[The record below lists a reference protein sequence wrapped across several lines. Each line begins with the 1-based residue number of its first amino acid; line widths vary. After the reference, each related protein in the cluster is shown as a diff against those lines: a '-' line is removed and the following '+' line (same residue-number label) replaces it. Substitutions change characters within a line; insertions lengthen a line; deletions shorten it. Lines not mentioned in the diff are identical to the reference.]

1 MIRAAELRYILIKYK
16 HLINPNN
23 LFKVNRVPKNKRYYE
38 ICSIHRCIELS
49 STYIG

>member
-23 LFKVNRVPKNKRYYE
+23 LLKKIVYQKIKDIMKYVRYTDA
-38 ICSIHRCIELS
+38 SN
-49 STYIG
+49 